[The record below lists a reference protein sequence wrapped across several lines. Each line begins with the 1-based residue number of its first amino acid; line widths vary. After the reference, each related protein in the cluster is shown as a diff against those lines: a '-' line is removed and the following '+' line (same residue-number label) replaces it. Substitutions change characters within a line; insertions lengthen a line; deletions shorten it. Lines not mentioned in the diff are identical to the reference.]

1 MSRIRRAFT
10 LVELLVVIG
19 IIAILIGIL
28 MPVLSGAR
36 RRAQEIKCQANLR
49 SLGQAMTMYTNDTG
63 WYPGAYVVMEFGGPA
78 KFAAVWPTR
87 LRAYMNGSREPFL
100 CPSRDPERFAWTDH
114 MEGMSPADARSM
126 EGYRYEQGEP
136 MISNFTPFSY
146 GYNSGGRGNGTGL
159 GFDVS
164 PDALQ
169 RTGYFH
175 VRVNRVRC
183 PSEMIALG
191 DSQGVPPSDY
201 LITHSAADGAPP
213 GTIHHGGANILY
225 CDGHV
230 QWHALSEIAINNTVA
245 HPVDTSVPPWCEI
258 EAQWSN
264 DHDFR

>member
-19 IIAILIGIL
+19 IIAILIAIL
-28 MPVLSGAR
+28 MPALNRAR
-36 RRAQEIKCQANLR
+36 RQAQEIKCQSQLR
-49 SLGQAMTMYTNDTG
+49 QLGQAMTMYTNDTG

-87 LRAYMNGSREPFL
+87 LRAYLNGSREPFL
-100 CPSRDPERFAWTDH
+100 CPSRDPEQFAWTDH
-114 MEGMSPADARSM
+114 MEGMYPADARSM

-146 GYNSGGRGNGTGL
+146 GYNAGGRGEGTGL

-169 RTGYFH
+169 RTRYFH
-175 VRVNRVRC
+175 VRVNRVKC

-191 DSQGVPPSDY
+191 DSQGVPPGDY
-201 LITHSAADGAPP
+201 VITHTFTSSSPP
-213 GTIHHGGANILY
+213 GTIHRGGANILY

-230 QWHALSEIAINNTVA
+230 QWHALNEIAYDGSAAAAIDQDA
-245 HPVDTSVPPWCEI
+245 PPWCYI
-258 EAQWSN
+258 ERLWSS
-264 DHDFR
+264 DHGSR